1 VFVKSMKQL
10 IVLLEGKLLPFEKQ
24 GLRPDNKS
32 G

>member
-1 VFVKSMKQL
+1 MKSVKQL
-10 IVLLEGKLLPFEKQ
+10 IVFLEGKLLPLEKQ